1 MRWIILILV
10 ISIFLLIGAGCE
22 QQPITGNVVKQGDI
36 VGDSPYIRYS
46 DSCCLDQN
54 LNNICDVDEAAI
66 PPDAQPAS
74 AILDSCTDTTYLD
87 CYGSYITKDEIFL
100 KLTARRDGFTIIKKI
115 SFPLLTCEKKFEPI
129 EKEAGLKIRESM
141 EIRIPCKVSTTYLK
155 DLPYNIE
162 LVFYPSSGDTTEFTN
177 SERGIIVNTALISG
191 SVRNEA
197 PEIK

>member
-1 MRWIILILV
+1 MKYIIPLIILSIL
-10 ISIFLLIGAGCE
+10 LLIGAGCE
-22 QQPITGNVVKQGDI
+22 QQPITGNVVKEDI
-36 VGDSPYIRYS
+36 VCNSPYIRNA

-54 LNNICDVDEAAI
+54 LNNICDVDESTI
-66 PPDAQPAS
+66 PPDAQPS
-74 AILDSCTDTTYLD
+74 SIILDSCTDTTYLD

-141 EIRIPCKVSTTYLK
+141 EINIPCEVSTTYLK

-162 LVFYPSSGDTTEFTN
+162 LVFYPSSGDTTEFTS
-177 SERGIIVNTALISG
+177 SERGIIINTALISG
-191 SVRNEA
+191 NVRSEA